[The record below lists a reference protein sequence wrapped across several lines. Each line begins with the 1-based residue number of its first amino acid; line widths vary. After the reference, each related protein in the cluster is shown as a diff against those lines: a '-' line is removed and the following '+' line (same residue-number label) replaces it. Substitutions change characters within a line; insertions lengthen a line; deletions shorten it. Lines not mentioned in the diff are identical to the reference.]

1 MNTPD
6 YEAIARSGVEALQRG
21 DGVAARAAFDRVV
34 AAGRASHQLWLLLAQ
49 ACEMTG
55 DGIAMESAL
64 APVLENEPRNLYALL
79 MKGEHQAK
87 LGDDRAASS
96 WFGMALS
103 SATQHQNLPTDLM
116 TRLRR
121 AEAARAANEKR
132 FEDHLHASLAAG
144 GIDTSA
150 TGPRFAEALEI
161 LAGRAQPQVQQ
172 PTSFFFPRLPQIPFY
187 DSTVFDW
194 VAGLEA
200 ATPAIR
206 AEVEAVLAADRG
218 LAPYVQTNRD
228 RPTREHALLN
238 DPSWSAYYLWR
249 DGNPVADH
257 ARACPVTMTALEAL
271 PMPVI
276 ATRSPMALFSV
287 LKAKTHIPPHWGML
301 NTRLIVHLPLIVPPD
316 CRLRVG
322 NEVRDVEA
330 GKIMI
335 FDDSIEH
342 EAWNDSDLTRVILL
356 LEIWRPELDMA
367 ERRALTTMFEAIG
380 AY

>member
-1 MNTPD
+1 MNAPD
-6 YEAIARSGVEALQRG
+6 YEAIARSGVEALTRG
-21 DGVAARAAFDRVV
+21 DGIVARMAFDQVV

-55 DGIAMESAL
+55 DGAAMESAL
-64 APVLENEPRNLYALL
+64 APVLEREPRNLYALL
-79 MKGEHQAK
+79 MKGEHQAR

-96 WFGMALS
+96 WLGMALS
-103 SATQHQNLPTDLM
+103 SAAQHQNLPPDLSVRLERAVA
-116 TRLRR
+116 TRV
-121 AEAARAANEKR
+121 ANEKR
-132 FEDHLHASLAAG
+132 FEDHLQASLAAG
-144 GIDTSA
+144 GIDAKA

-161 LAGRAQPQVQQ
+161 LVGRAQPQVQQ

-187 DSTVFDW
+187 DNTSFDW
-194 VAGLEA
+194 VPGLEA
-200 ATPAIR
+200 ATSAIR
-206 AEVEAVLAADRG
+206 AEVEVVLAADQG
-218 LAPYVQTNRD
+218 LAPYVQTNHD

-238 DPSWSAYYLWR
+238 DPSWSAYYLWQ
-249 DGNPVADH
+249 DGGLVEQH
-257 ARACPVTMTALEAL
+257 ASACPATIAALEPL
-271 PMPVI
+271 PMPAI

-287 LKAKTHIPPHWGML
+287 LKARTHIPPHWGML

-322 NEVRDVEA
+322 NETRMVEA
-330 GKIMI
+330 GKAMI

-342 EAWNDSDLTRVILL
+342 EAWNDSDQTRVILL